1 MPAPGVVRN
10 SFRLLRTQAF
20 RIVLVYV
27 ALFAFSVS
35 ALLFFTYWNTRRTL
49 DDQTDQIIEAE
60 ITGLSEQYQRGLLSG
75 LAESVTNRS
84 LHPGQALYILADAQH
99 RRIAGNLD
107 SWPTITPDATSNP
120 GNFVEFDYERPAL
133 RPADG
138 PETRRAR
145 GRVISVPTMDADFF
159 YLLVAEDTHDRD
171 FTQRMFTTTLPWT
184 VGLILVFG
192 LLGGALMS
200 RNMLRRLDSINRT
213 SGEIV
218 AGNLTRRVP
227 VSGAHDEFDVL
238 AENLNRMLD
247 RIERLMKG
255 MREVTDS
262 VAHDLRTPLN
272 RLRQRLEQ
280 SQARLGAAGS
290 DTFEIERAIADTD
303 QLIGTF
309 NALLLIAETDAG
321 TARGAMSPLD
331 LASVAADVS
340 ELYEPLAEERNV
352 TLTLLR
358 PSGISGDT
366 MIEGNRSLIS
376 QALANLVDNA
386 IKYTPPGGKVTIRSA
401 LSFQGVDLC
410 VADTGPGIPPEE
422 RPRVVERFVRLE
434 ASRHS
439 PGTGLGLALVQAVA
453 HFHNAEL
460 VLEDNAPGLRAI
472 LRFPRPAARLAAPS
486 EPAKVVQISS
496 RSAAE

>member
-1 MPAPGVVRN
+1 MTGAGGGGMMRTT
-10 SFRLLRTQAF
+10 FRLLRTQAF

-27 ALFAFSVS
+27 LLFAFSVT

-49 DDQTDQIIEAE
+49 DDQTDQTIDAE
-60 ITGLSEQYQRGLLSG
+60 ITGLSEQYNGLNITR
-75 LAESVTNRS
+75 LANSVINRS
-84 LHPGQALYILADAQH
+84 AHPGQALYILADSAH
-99 RRIAGNLD
+99 RYLAGNLS
-107 SWPTITPDATSNP
+107 SWPSITADP
-120 GNFVEFDYERPAL
+120 GNFVEFDYERMVNNV
-133 RPADG
+133 

-145 GRVISVPTMDADFF
+145 GRLIPLTTLTGNF
-159 YLLVAEDTHDRD
+159 YLLVAEDVHDRD
-171 FTQRMFTTTLPWT
+171 ITQRMFTTTLPWT
-184 VGLILVFG
+184 VALILVFG
-192 LLGGALMS
+192 LLGGGLMS

-213 SGEIV
+213 SGEIM

-227 VSGAHDEFDVL
+227 MSGAHDEFDVL
-238 AENLNRMLD
+238 AENLNLMLD

-280 SQARLGAAGS
+280 SQARMQAAGS
-290 DTFEIERAIADTD
+290 DSSEIERAIADAD

-321 TARGAMSPLD
+321 TMRGSMSPLD
-331 LASVAADVS
+331 LSSVAADVS
-340 ELYEPLAEERNV
+340 ELYEPLAEERGV
-352 TLTLLR
+352 SLTLLK
-358 PSGISGDT
+358 PSGAAGDT
-366 MIEGNRSLIS
+366 VIEGNRSLIS

-386 IKYTPPGGKVTIRSA
+386 IKYTPPGGRITIRPA
-401 LSFQGVDLC
+401 LNFQSVDIS
-410 VADTGPGIPPEE
+410 VADSGPGIPPEE

-453 HFHNAEL
+453 HFHHAEL
-460 VLEDNAPGLRAI
+460 LLEDNAPGLRAT
-472 LRFPRPAARLAAPS
+472 LRFPRPASRLLPQSEAAKQP
-486 EPAKVVQISS
+486 QIPS

>member
-1 MPAPGVVRN
+1 MQGAGGGGVMRTT
-10 SFRLLRTQAF
+10 FRLLRTQAF

-27 ALFAFSVS
+27 LLFAFSVS

-49 DDQTDQIIEAE
+49 DDQTDQTIDAE
-60 ITGLSEQYQRGLLSG
+60 ITGLNEQYSRLNIRG
-75 LAESVTNRS
+75 LAESVVNRS
-84 LHPGQALYILADAQH
+84 SHPGQALYILADSAH
-99 RRIAGNLD
+99 RYLAGNLS
-107 SWPTITPDATSNP
+107 SWPSITADP
-120 GNFVEFDYERPAL
+120 GNFVEFDYERMVNNV
-133 RPADG
+133 

-145 GRVISVPTMDADFF
+145 GRLIPLSTIAGDF
-159 YLLVAEDTHDRD
+159 YLLVAEDVHDRD
-171 FTQRMFTTTLPWT
+171 ITQRMFTTTLPWT
-184 VGLILVFG
+184 VALILVFG
-192 LLGGALMS
+192 LMGGALMS
-200 RNMLRRLDSINRT
+200 RNMLAKLDSINRT

-227 VSGAHDEFDVL
+227 ISGAHDEFDVL
-238 AENLNRMLD
+238 AENLNLMLD

-280 SQARLGAAGS
+280 SQARLSSAGS
-290 DTFEIERAIADTD
+290 DTSEIERAIADTD

-321 TARGAMSPLD
+321 TTRGAMSPLD
-331 LASVAADVS
+331 LSSVAADVS
-340 ELYEPLAEERNV
+340 ELYEPLAEEKNV
-352 TLTLLR
+352 SLTLLK
-358 PSGISGDT
+358 PSGIAGDT
-366 MIEGNRSLIS
+366 VIEGNRSLIS

-386 IKYTPPGGKVTIRSA
+386 IKYTPPGGRITIRPA
-401 LSFQGVDLC
+401 LNFQSVDIS
-410 VADTGPGIPPEE
+410 VADSGPGIPPEQ

-460 VLEDNAPGLRAI
+460 LLEDNAPGLKAT
-472 LRFPRPAARLAAPS
+472 LRFPRPTARLLPQS
-486 EPAKVVQISS
+486 DTAKQPQLPS

>member
-1 MPAPGVVRN
+1 MTGAGAGMMRA
-10 SFRLLRTQAF
+10 SLRLLRTQAF

-27 ALFAFSVS
+27 LVFAFSVS

-49 DDQTDQIIEAE
+49 DAQTDQIIEAE
-60 ITGLSEQYQRGLLSG
+60 ITGLNEQYQRLGIRGLD
-75 LAESVTNRS
+75 ESVMNRS
-84 LHPGQALYILADAQH
+84 LHPGQALYVLADSMH
-99 RRIAGNLD
+99 RVLAGNLD
-107 SWPTITPDATSNP
+107 SWPSVTGDT
-120 GNFVEFDYERPAL
+120 GNFVEFDYER
-133 RPADG
+133 RMNG
-138 PETRRAR
+138 VPETRRAR
-145 GRVISVPTMDADFF
+145 GQLFPLQTPGGDF
-159 YLLVAEDTHDRD
+159 YLLVAEDVHDRD
-171 FTQRMFTTTLPWT
+171 LTQRMFTTTLPWT
-184 VGLILVFG
+184 VGLILMFG
-192 LLGGALMS
+192 LLGGALLS
-200 RNMLRRLDSINRT
+200 RNLLARLDSINRT

-280 SQARLGAAGS
+280 SQARLGATGS
-290 DTFEIERAIADTD
+290 DTSEIDRAIAETD

-340 ELYEPLAEERNV
+340 ELYEPLAEEKNV
-352 TLTLLR
+352 TLTLVQPFGLH
-358 PSGISGDT
+358 GGDT
-366 MIEGNRSLIS
+366 VIEGNRSLIS

-386 IKYTPPGGKVTIRSA
+386 IKYTPPGGRVTIRPA
-401 LSFQGVDLC
+401 VGFQGVDLC
-410 VADTGPGIPPEE
+410 VADTGPGIPPAE

-439 PGTGLGLALVQAVA
+439 PGTGLGLPLVQAVA
-453 HFHNAEL
+453 HFHNADL
-460 VLEDNAPGLRAI
+460 ILEDNAPGLKAT
-472 LRFPRPAARLAAPS
+472 LRFPRPTQRLALLPVTDKVPQIPS
-486 EPAKVVQISS
+486 
-496 RSAAE
+496 RTAAE

>member
-1 MPAPGVVRN
+1 MNGAGAVIKN
-10 SFRLLRTQAF
+10 SLRLLRTQAF

-27 ALFAFSVS
+27 LLFAFSVT
-35 ALLFFTYWNTRRTL
+35 ALLFFTYWNTRRTI
-49 DDQTDQIIEAE
+49 DDETDQVIEAE
-60 ITGLSEQYQRGLLSG
+60 ITGLREQYMRLNIRGLD
-75 LAESVTNRS
+75 ESVINRT
-84 LHPGQALYILADAQH
+84 LHPGQALYLLADSAH
-99 RRIAGNLD
+99 RMLAGDLD
-107 SWPTITPDATSNP
+107 TWPSITPDPS
-120 GNFVEFDYERPAL
+120 NFVEFDYER
-133 RPADG
+133 RTSG
-138 PETRRAR
+138 VPETRRAR
-145 GRVISVPTMDADFF
+145 GRIFPIQTPVGDY
-159 YLLVAEDTHDRD
+159 YLLVAEDVHDRD
-171 FTQRMFTTTLPWT
+171 ITQRMFTTTLPWT
-184 VGLILVFG
+184 VALILVFG

-255 MREVTDS
+255 LREVTDS

-280 SQARLGAAGS
+280 QQARLGAAGS
-290 DTFEIERAIADTD
+290 DTSEIERAIAETD

-331 LASVAADVS
+331 LASVAADVC
-340 ELYEPLAEERNV
+340 ELYEPLADERNV
-352 TLTLLR
+352 TLTLIR
-358 PSGISGDT
+358 PSGVHSGET

-376 QALANLVDNA
+376 QALVNLVDNA
-386 IKYTPPGGKVTIRSA
+386 IKYTPPGGRVTIRPG
-401 LSFQGVDLC
+401 LSFQGVDIS
-410 VADTGPGIPPEE
+410 VADSGPGIPPEE

-460 VLEDNAPGLRAI
+460 LLEDNAPGLKAT
-472 LRFPRPAARLAAPS
+472 LRFPRPAARLMAPADPVKAA
-486 EPAKVVQISS
+486 QIPS

>member
-1 MPAPGVVRN
+1 MDKPGGAMMRA
-10 SFRLLRTQAF
+10 SIRLLRTQAF

-27 ALFAFSVS
+27 LLFALSVG

-49 DDQTDQIIEAE
+49 DAQTDQIIEAE
-60 ITGLSEQYQRGLLSG
+60 ITGLNEQYQRLGVRGLD
-75 LAESVTNRS
+75 ESVMNRS
-84 LHPGQALYILADAQH
+84 LHPDHALYILADGAH
-99 RRIAGNLD
+99 RVLAGNLD
-107 SWPTITPDATSNP
+107 SWPSITANP
-120 GNFVEFDYERPAL
+120 SVFVEFDYEIRVNGVA
-133 RPADG
+133 
-138 PETRRAR
+138 ETRRAR
-145 GRVISVPTMDADFF
+145 GQYFILQTPGGDF
-159 YLLVAEDTHDRD
+159 YLLVAEDVHDRD
-171 FTQRMFTTTLPWT
+171 LTQRMFTTTLPWT
-184 VGLILVFG
+184 VGLILLLG
-192 LLGGALMS
+192 LLGGGLMS

-213 SGEIV
+213 SGEII
-218 AGNLTRRVP
+218 AGNLTRRVA

-238 AENLNRMLD
+238 AINLNRMLD

-255 MREVTDS
+255 LREVTDS

-280 SQARLGAAGS
+280 SQARLAAAGS
-290 DTFEIERAIADTD
+290 DTSEIERAIAETD
-303 QLIGTF
+303 SLIATF

-331 LASVAADVS
+331 LASIAADVS

-352 TLTLLR
+352 TLTLIK
-358 PSGISGDT
+358 PFGDT

-386 IKYTPPGGKVTIRSA
+386 IKYTPPGGKVTIRSS
-401 LSFQGVDLC
+401 LGFQEVDLC
-410 VADTGPGIPPEE
+410 VADSGPGIPANE
-422 RPRVVERFVRLE
+422 RSRVTERFVRLE

-439 PGTGLGLALVQAVA
+439 PGTGLGLSLVAAVA

-460 VLEDNAPGLRAI
+460 LLEDNAPGLKAT
-472 LRFPRPAARLAAPS
+472 LRFPRAAARILSGAGS
-486 EPAKVVQISS
+486 KPAQIPA